1 MDRSPIWE
9 SDCEELAENCQTN
22 VAAIERTLRELH
34 RSQGVCIYTLTT
46 RNPDFNAKTAKA
58 ALIASLE
65 FLKSIQLMRP
75 YGGFD
80 CGLEELVIDRALQ
93 YDAFGPEDTY
103 RSRGYLTTVMHFLSA
118 FSTLTSIALAAWK
131 VGKHGVDALKND
143 EFAFFRAV
151 YHVER

>member
-1 MDRSPIWE
+1 MERNPTWE
-9 SDCEELAENCQTN
+9 SDCAELAEICQTN
-22 VAAIERTLRELH
+22 LAIIEFTLRELQ
-34 RSQGVCIYTLTT
+34 RAQGMCIYTLTT
-46 RNPDFNAKTAKA
+46 RNPSFNAKKAKSALTA
-58 ALIASLE
+58 ALD

>member
-9 SDCEELAENCQTN
+9 SDCEELSENCQIN

-34 RSQGVCIYTLTT
+34 RSQGMCIYTLTT
-46 RNPDFNAKTAKA
+46 RNPDFDAKTAKA
-58 ALIASLE
+58 TLIASLD
-65 FLKSIQLMRP
+65 FLKSIQLIRP
-75 YGGFD
+75 HGGFD
-80 CGLEELVIDRALQ
+80 CGLEELVLDRALE

-103 RSRGYLTTVMHFLSA
+103 RKRGYFTTVVHFLTA

-131 VGKHGVDALKND
+131 VGKHGVDTLKND
-143 EFAFFRAV
+143 EFAFFRTV